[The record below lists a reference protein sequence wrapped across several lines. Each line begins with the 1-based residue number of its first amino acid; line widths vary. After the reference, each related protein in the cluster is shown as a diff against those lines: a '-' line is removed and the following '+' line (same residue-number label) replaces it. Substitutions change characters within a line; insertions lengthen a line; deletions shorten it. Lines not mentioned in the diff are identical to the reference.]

1 VKEKARIGFRVI
13 ILALRLHPVN
23 MQAFITDQ
31 TWKKEIMKG
40 YRPILIILIALAFT
54 PVVSAQIFKCDG
66 PDGPV
71 YTDRECGPDATNVEL
86 SDTSG
91 VSGVSDETKAELAQ
105 KKADREKSRNL
116 DNNAT
121 FNNNQ
126 YNTLSTEPAG
136 RWTRRPYERLDRV
149 PSVGQ
154 QPAKRPVVRRR
165 R

>member
-1 VKEKARIGFRVI
+1 MNR
-13 ILALRLHPVN
+13 
-23 MQAFITDQ
+23 
-31 TWKKEIMKG
+31 
-40 YRPILIILIALAFT
+40 YRPILIIFIALAFT
-54 PVVSAQIFKCDG
+54 PVASAQIFKCDG
-66 PDGPV
+66 PNGPI

-105 KKADREKSRNL
+105 KKADREKSRNPG
-116 DNNAT
+116 NNAT
-121 FNNNQ
+121 VNNNQ

-136 RWTRRPYERLDRV
+136 RWTRRPYERLDRKASPV

-154 QPAKRPVVRRR
+154 QPAKKAVVRRR

>member
-1 VKEKARIGFRVI
+1 MNR
-13 ILALRLHPVN
+13 
-23 MQAFITDQ
+23 
-31 TWKKEIMKG
+31 
-40 YRPILIILIALAFT
+40 YRPILIIFIALAFT
-54 PVVSAQIFKCDG
+54 PVASAQIFKCDG
-66 PDGPV
+66 PDGPI

-116 DNNAT
+116 DNNANV
-121 FNNNQ
+121 NNNQ

-136 RWTRRPYERLDRV
+136 RWTRRPYERLDRKASPV

-154 QPAKRPVVRRR
+154 QPAKRAAVRRR

>member
-1 VKEKARIGFRVI
+1 MNR
-13 ILALRLHPVN
+13 
-23 MQAFITDQ
+23 
-31 TWKKEIMKG
+31 
-40 YRPILIILIALAFT
+40 YRPILIIFIALAFT
-54 PVVSAQIFKCDG
+54 PVASAQIFKCDG
-66 PDGPV
+66 PDGPI

-105 KKADREKSRNL
+105 KKADREQSRNPG
-116 DNNAT
+116 NNANV
-121 FNNNQ
+121 NNNQ

-136 RWTRRPYERLDRV
+136 RWTRRPYERLDRKASTV

-154 QPAKRPVVRRR
+154 QPAKRAAVRRR